1 MSEGRGG
8 TRGQGNVAAAM
19 RRRVGGGGRASEA
32 AARTAARAAEPLPVK
47 RRRKREKVGKR
58 SNPEY
63 MMAGGYVSK
72 VVHERVMEVLAN
84 RGVRDEL
91 FEELDRYGVQHD
103 GKRVYYGDLAELL
116 CRQWLQSLGVE
127 PE

>member
-19 RRRVGGGGRASEA
+19 RRRVGGGGQASEA
-32 AARTAARAAEPLPVK
+32 AARTAARAAEPLPV

-91 FEELDRYGVQHD
+91 FEELDRHGVQHD

-127 PE
+127 LE